1 MFDVIIIGGGPA
13 GFTTALYTARAG
25 LNTMILEKASFGGQ
39 MATTTDMENYPGFE
53 EPVNGSQLAEK
64 MAKQVLKFNAK
75 VLREEAVDIN
85 LDGDVKT
92 VKTNTETYLAKA
104 IILCMGASPKELGL
118 SRERELRGSG
128 ISYCATCDGN
138 FFKNREVAVV
148 GGGNTAAEDAIYLSR
163 LCTQVH
169 LIHRRDEMRAT
180 KVLSDL
186 VLNNPKVIPHWNSVV
201 EEILGEYKVKGLKIR
216 NTLSGK
222 IEDISANGV
231 FIAIGYSP
239 ETKLVQGKVEL
250 NQDGYIKTDE
260 NMQTNIPG
268 VFAAGD
274 IREKTL
280 RQVVTAT
287 SDGAAA
293 AQSAEKYIRENIY

>member
-201 EEILGEYKVKGLKIR
+201 EKILGEYKVKGLKIR